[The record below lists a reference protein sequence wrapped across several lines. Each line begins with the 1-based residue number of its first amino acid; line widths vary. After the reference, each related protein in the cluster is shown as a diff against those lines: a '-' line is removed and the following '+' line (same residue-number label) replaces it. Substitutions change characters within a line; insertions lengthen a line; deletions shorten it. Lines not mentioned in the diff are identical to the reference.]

1 MTAES
6 LKGLRE
12 EIERLKTEERPKI
25 AAAIGT
31 AAQEGDLSENA
42 EYHAARE
49 EQGHLEAKI
58 TRLEDQERSAIVI
71 TAQPKGETINYG
83 STVSFKDSKVSGVQ
97 TFRIVASHEA
107 NPTNGTLSSSSP
119 VAMALQGHKK
129 GDVVT
134 VKTPSGPRKLTITKV
149 A

>member
-1 MTAES
+1 MSEDQQDRHMTAES

-71 TAQPKGETINYG
+71 TASPKERL
-83 STVSFKDSKVSGVQ
+83 STTALPSPSKTARLVGCRPSV
-97 TFRIVASHEA
+97 
-107 NPTNGTLSSSSP
+107 SSP
-119 VAMALQGHKK
+119 PM
-129 GDVVT
+129 
-134 VKTPSGPRKLTITKV
+134 KLTRQT
-149 A
+149 AHFLHPHLWPWPSRP